1 MAATKSTCGGC
12 GEIFASVATFDA
24 HRVGSFGEPIYQ
36 TSRTGRSRSVVGHTP
51 RSRRCLTCQ
60 EMHGLGMVQNEKG
73 WWMLP
78 STANPQHEADEE
90 GWELFA
96 R

>member
-12 GEIFASVATFDA
+12 SEIFASVAAFDS

-36 TSRTGRSRSVVGHTP
+36 TSRTGRSRSVAGHSLS
-51 RSRRCLTCQ
+51 SRRCLTRH
-60 EMHGLGMVQNEKG
+60 EMHCLGMVQNEKG

-78 STANPQHEADEE
+78 PTANLPHEE
-90 GWELFA
+90 GSELFA

>member
-1 MAATKSTCGGC
+1 MAATKSTCSGC
-12 GEIFASVATFDA
+12 GEIFASVAAFDA

-36 TSRTGRSRSVVGHTP
+36 ASRSGRSRSVVGHTP
-51 RSRRCLTCQ
+51 GSRRCLTCQ
-60 EMHGLGMVQNEKG
+60 EMYRVGMIRNEKG

-78 STANPQHEADEE
+78 PTAHPHEQEA
-90 GWELFA
+90 ELFA